1 MEIQK
6 VTDILIKS
14 FSYNQTNEAIVFD
27 ATEEFHLKKLG
38 IRYMHLLEIFFLP
51 SIDQIKASE
60 LNRNMIEKKYIEKYC
75 ELTYQIDINKL
86 ALEFHKNKE
95 KGFVS

>member
-14 FSYNQTNEAIVFD
+14 FSYNQTNAAIVFD

-38 IRYMHLLEIFFLP
+38 IRYMHLLEVFFLP
-51 SIDQIKASE
+51 SFDQIKPND
-60 LNRNMIEKKYIEKYC
+60 LKVNMEEKKFIEKYC